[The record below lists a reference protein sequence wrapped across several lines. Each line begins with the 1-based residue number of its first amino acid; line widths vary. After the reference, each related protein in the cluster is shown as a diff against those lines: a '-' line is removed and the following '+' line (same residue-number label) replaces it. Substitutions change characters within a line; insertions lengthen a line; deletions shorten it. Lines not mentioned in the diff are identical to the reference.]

1 MEAPLHVAPCAMHDE
16 PVVVMQHVCGAV
28 QPEVGVHVKA
38 EASVVDESVG
48 AAESVGE
55 PLSVTGVVPES
66 APGGLFDAVLPQA
79 TARRE
84 TAAREN
90 GSFMEGLMGVLVVR
104 LRMEV
109 TGVRVSTA
117 YGPRSAKSY
126 PFTIASKRVTA
137 FSRVASDGPK
147 LKRT

>member
-1 MEAPLHVAPCAMHDE
+1 
-16 PVVVMQHVCGAV
+16 
-28 QPEVGVHVKA
+28 
-38 EASVVDESVG
+38 
-48 AAESVGE
+48 
-55 PLSVTGVVPES
+55 
-66 APGGLFDAVLPQA
+66 LFDDDPPQA
-79 TARRE
+79 MARSE
-84 TAAREN
+84 TAATEN
-90 GSFMEGLMGVLVVR
+90 GSFMEGLMGVLVVP

-109 TGVRVSTA
+109 TGRRVSTA